1 MRTRYGTR
9 RPRRARRRRPL
20 RAGVKKAVRT
30 FKRKVFAKRVRKIV
44 QRSAE
49 TKHVSKRGTKY
60 CVRMQNAQ
68 TSLNTNMWI
77 LSPSTGADNTTY
89 GGVDVAKGTS
99 DGQRVG
105 NKITLKKAMF
115 NISMYPTPYN
125 AATNVNPTPQV
136 VRMYFFR
143 TKINKNTVPAST
155 TLNGPGGNFF
165 QDGTT
170 ATGFIGTLA
179 DINMRLND
187 DLYTYVGSKTV
198 KLGYA
203 SNNGTGAGSQPGPQ
217 YFQNNDFRMNYTKR
231 MNITKYLPKQFLW
244 DDAGN
249 VVTPYTYCLI
259 QPLNADGS
267 NNASLVESP
276 INCIYEQYYEYT
288 DV

>member
-1 MRTRYGTR
+1 MPYVR
-9 RPRRARRRRPL
+9 RVAKRRVGRRRTTMR
-20 RAGVKKAVRT
+20 RGVKRAVRA
-30 FKRKVFAKRVRKIV
+30 FKRKVFNKRVKRVI

-49 TKHVSKRGTKY
+49 TKHISKRGTKY
-60 CVRMQNAQ
+60 CIRLQANN
-68 TSLNTNMWI
+68 TSLNTNMFI
-77 LSPSTGADNTTY
+77 LSPTTGTDNTTY
-89 GGVDVAKGTS
+89 GGFDIARGTS

-105 NKITLKKAMF
+105 NKVMLKKALF
-115 NISMYPTPYN
+115 NISVYPTPYN

-143 TKINKNTVPAST
+143 TKINKNTVPAAT
-155 TLNGPGGNFF
+155 ALNGAAGNFF
-165 QDGTT
+165 QEGVG

-203 SNNGTGAGSQPGPQ
+203 ANNGTGAGAQAGPQ

-231 MNITKYLPKQFLW
+231 LNITKYLPKQFTW
-244 DDAGN
+244 DDGGN
-249 VVTPYTYCLI
+249 STTPYTYCLI
-259 QPLNADGS
+259 QPVNADGS
-267 NNASLVESP
+267 NNGSLVESP